1 MTKLDEL
8 VTQINRE
15 HVYIQTHNFPDPD
28 AIASAFGLQELLKL
42 RGIHAT
48 ICYKGKIDQL
58 REILDIRLVNIE
70 NIDSELTE
78 DDEVI
83 LVDAQKGNSNIIDM
97 TGDEI
102 ICIDHHPVYEK
113 TEYRF
118 TDIRPGVGAC
128 ASIIAQY
135 FFENEIPMDQ
145 RIATALTFGIRM
157 DTQKLS
163 RGVCKMDME
172 MIWRMFDLCDQD
184 MIYLLENSTLYFEDL
199 MAYSKAISSIEVFE
213 NISFADTGRDCPEA
227 LIASVS
233 DFMLALVEVSFSV
246 VYSRKKEGIKISVRS
261 ERPTLDA
268 GKIISKALKGIG
280 SGGGHATMAGGF
292 VPFDGNDREEDLMI
306 QGDPDKLARVF
317 DNLLRNAAA
326 YGRENTQILI
336 QARGGRGRTTIVFT
350 NEGEQIPQK
359 KLETIFERF
368 YRVDEARSSQTGG
381 AGLGLAI
388 AKQIVELHGGTIT
401 ATSDIHNTRFIVTLP
416 DAEEK
421 KKTARRKKM
430 AAYRK

>member
-1 MTKLDEL
+1 MGSM
-8 VTQINRE
+8 QRS
-15 HVYIQTHNFPDPD
+15 
-28 AIASAFGLQELLKL
+28 AI
-42 RGIHAT
+42 
-48 ICYKGKIDQL
+48 KGKIDRYSTDKL

-102 ICIDHHPVYEK
+102 ICIDHHPVYENEC
-113 TEYRF
+113 TF
-118 TDIRPGVGAC
+118 TDIRPGVGGLRINH
-128 ASIIAQY
+128 STI

-233 DFMLALVEVSFSV
+233 DFMLALVEVSFQWS
-246 VYSRKKEGIKISVRS
+246 
-261 ERPTLDA
+261 
-268 GKIISKALKGIG
+268 
-280 SGGGHATMAGGF
+280 
-292 VPFDGNDREEDLMI
+292 
-306 QGDPDKLARVF
+306 
-317 DNLLRNAAA
+317 
-326 YGRENTQILI
+326 
-336 QARGGRGRTTIVFT
+336 
-350 NEGEQIPQK
+350 IP
-359 KLETIFERF
+359 
-368 YRVDEARSSQTGG
+368 
-381 AGLGLAI
+381 
-388 AKQIVELHGGTIT
+388 
-401 ATSDIHNTRFIVTLP
+401 
-416 DAEEK
+416 EK
-421 KKTARRKKM
+421 KKESKFLCGVSVPH
-430 AAYRK
+430 